1 MATYNEIADKIHGV
15 YHQLRISIDGVALP
29 DKPDN
34 VVFVNTVNDSTG
46 LEVGTVYCS
55 QLTFTIDDP
64 SKDLKGEELYIED
77 GVRDTDGTFQY
88 APVGYFR
95 VDTTALDR
103 GTVTYNCYDRMAYA
117 FSGNYDTA
125 LTFPTTDKAIIEE
138 ICRKCKVPFTGQLT
152 AHTITEKPTGINKTV
167 LGYMLQLQGKNAF
180 FNSAG
185 TLEIKWYEK
194 SDYTIDDSRIYSDG
208 DASTT
213 EKFTFGFVKNTRTV
227 KKTETKYESQTT
239 YDDDGNE
246 HTQQVPYT
254 EETSEEQ
261 TYSAGDGLQG
271 VSFQNPFM
279 TQEIVTELYNK
290 LKGFEYTPATFQVV
304 GDFRIRVM
312 TIITATTNNGI
323 SYDIPVMN
331 VQHSCDG
338 GVVDLIS
345 SYGQSESS
353 NELADTSGLSR
364 SMSRWD
370 AEIAYLKTAVV
381 NNLSAERAKI
391 LYAEISSLNAT
402 NATIKKLD
410 ADTVKIG
417 NLTAE
422 VAKLGY
428 VTAATV
434 EAQYARLD
442 KANIPTAWIDTA
454 MIGEGVVG
462 TVQIKDGSITDAK
475 IVGLTASKL
484 TAGKIDAGVI
494 EVVNLNAANITVGTI
509 NGVQIAAGAIDKS
522 KLDSLL
528 TDWISSTDT
537 DVDKALKDAGLASS
551 AAATATSTANA
562 ASSTA
567 SSAKST
573 ADSALTAA
581 NASVSKVEVE
591 YYKSTS
597 ATALSGGS
605 WSTTQP
611 TWAEGTY
618 IWSRNKTTS
627 KAGTVTYSTA
637 ACITGNTGATGAKG
651 ATGATGDTGP
661 QGPQGATGATGNGIK
676 TITYYYARTTSQTA
690 PSAANITATTM
701 PALDSTNKYL
711 WQKEVV
717 AYTNNTSQTT
727 VLLLAVYGDKGATG
741 AKGDTGAS
749 GKSIGSVTNYY
760 LATNSASGV
769 TSSTSGWTT
778 TVQNVS
784 SSKKYLWNYEVIK
797 YTDGT
802 VASTS
807 APCIIGSYGDTGATG
822 AKGDTGKGVKS
833 ATTTYQASSSGTTVP
848 TGTWSTSIPS
858 VSAGQYLWTR
868 TITTYTDDTTSTS
881 YSIGYKGSNGTNGTN
896 GTSVTVKSTATTYQ
910 ASASGTTVPTG
921 TWSTSIPSVSKGQY
935 LWTRVVVTYSDGKTA
950 TSYSV
955 GYQGTNGVNGTS
967 PTVSSTK
974 VEYQQ
979 STSGTATPTGTW
991 STTPP
996 TATAGQYMWTRTTV
1010 TYSDGKTA
1018 VSYAVGK
1025 NGTNGLTGA
1034 AGRGITSTVITYQAG
1049 ASGKTAPTGTW
1060 EANPPATTADKPYLW
1075 TRRVDTFSD
1084 GTTSTS
1090 YSIGATPEGIEVGG
1104 RNLVKGTSDE
1114 WSYYWTPPGTGIN
1127 KTTNINQ
1134 VIVPDGAQ
1142 KGDLFTTT
1150 IEFEWTGFE
1159 ASGGSFRLF
1168 AQGAQDGSWDKGNP
1182 FTSNLVTINSS
1193 SGSRIFTT
1201 TNVWNGNAKKYD
1213 IGLRCDYSSGV
1224 GKIRWRRLKVEKGN
1238 KATDWTPAPEDV
1250 DSAIDSAQNTA
1261 DSAQSSANAAQSTA
1275 NNAVSIANGKTTAYY
1290 QTAQPSGG
1298 TYKTND
1304 LWFDTDGGY
1313 QMYYYN
1319 GSKWVATQ
1327 YGSAA
1332 ILASAITAEK
1342 IAASAVTSG
1351 KIAAGA
1357 VVAEKIA
1364 ANAVV
1369 AGKIATNAVTA
1380 GTIAASAVTTD
1391 KVAAN
1396 AITSVKIAANAV
1408 TADKI
1413 VAEAV
1418 TSAKLA
1424 AGAVI
1429 AEKIATNAV
1438 TADKI
1443 AAKAVTADKM
1453 SVTDLSAISAKI
1465 GGWEL
1470 GTGYI
1475 RDKDTSNR
1483 YAGIGRNGV
1492 TYAFFAGGSKADG
1505 SDGNFR
1511 VGHDGT
1517 LMATNATIS
1526 GAITAT
1532 SFSYSQK
1539 IGSNTAFF
1547 EVANGELSTGYKDS
1561 YGTFFGGLST
1571 TGEETTITG
1580 RNIDIQSN
1588 MEGSECCI
1596 IMGDFMT
1603 LQSDGE
1609 ISIGGSS
1616 CYIGSNLTVS
1626 GLING
1631 VDISSLNS
1639 KLLKHG
1645 QVEATVTIPSGFA
1658 TLTIQS
1664 ASDFNKTLNLY
1675 GISEVYAMWVDKGY
1689 GDQWQLTASVYNGAL
1704 LLQSYSKW
1712 GANLKSVIMFH
1723 ILGI

>member
-15 YHQLRISIDGVALP
+15 YYQLRITLDGVALP

-34 VVFVNTVNDSTG
+34 VVFTNTVNDEGG

-55 QLTFTIDDP
+55 QVTFTIDNP
-64 SKDLKGEELYIED
+64 SKDLKGEELYLED

-88 APVGYFR
+88 APIGYFR
-95 VDTTALDR
+95 VDTAILDR
-103 GTVTYNCYDRMAYA
+103 GTVTYTCYDRMAYA
-117 FSGNYDTA
+117 FSGNYETA

-138 ICRKCKVPFTGQLT
+138 ICQKCKVPFTGQLT

-180 FNSAG
+180 FNTAG

-194 SDYTIDDSRIYSDG
+194 SEYTIDDSRIYSDG

-213 EKFTFGFVKNTRTV
+213 GKFTFGFVKNTRTV
-227 KKTETKYESQTT
+227 KKTETKYETQTE

-246 HTQQVPYT
+246 STKQVPYT

-323 SYDIPVMN
+323 SYAIPVMN

-370 AEIAYLKTAVV
+370 ADIAYLKTAIV
-381 NNLSAERAKI
+381 NVLSVERAKI

-410 ADTVKIG
+410 AATVKID

-434 EAQYARLD
+434 EAKYARLD

-454 MIGEGVVG
+454 MIGVGVVG
-462 TVQIKDGSITDAK
+462 TVQIADGSITDAK

-484 TAGKIDAGVI
+484 TSGRIDAGVI

-509 NGVQIAAGAIDKS
+509 NGVQIAPGAIDKS

-567 SSAKST
+567 NSAKST
-573 ADSALTAA
+573 ADS
-581 NASVSKVEVE
+581 
-591 YYKSTS
+591 
-597 ATALSGGS
+597 
-605 WSTTQP
+605 
-611 TWAEGTY
+611 
-618 IWSRNKTTS
+618 
-627 KAGTVTYSTA
+627 
-637 ACITGNTGATGAKG
+637 
-651 ATGATGDTGP
+651 
-661 QGPQGATGATGNGIK
+661 
-676 TITYYYARTTSQTA
+676 
-690 PSAANITATTM
+690 
-701 PALDSTNKYL
+701 
-711 WQKEVV
+711 
-717 AYTNNTSQTT
+717 
-727 VLLLAVYGDKGATG
+727 
-741 AKGDTGAS
+741 
-749 GKSIGSVTNYY
+749 
-760 LATNSASGV
+760 
-769 TSSTSGWTT
+769 
-778 TVQNVS
+778 
-784 SSKKYLWNYEVIK
+784 
-797 YTDGT
+797 
-802 VASTS
+802 
-807 APCIIGSYGDTGATG
+807 
-822 AKGDTGKGVKS
+822 
-833 ATTTYQASSSGTTVP
+833 
-848 TGTWSTSIPS
+848 
-858 VSAGQYLWTR
+858 
-868 TITTYTDDTTSTS
+868 
-881 YSIGYKGSNGTNGTN
+881 
-896 GTSVTVKSTATTYQ
+896 
-910 ASASGTTVPTG
+910 
-921 TWSTSIPSVSKGQY
+921 
-935 LWTRVVVTYSDGKTA
+935 
-950 TSYSV
+950 
-955 GYQGTNGVNGTS
+955 
-967 PTVSSTK
+967 
-974 VEYQQ
+974 
-979 STSGTATPTGTW
+979 
-991 STTPP
+991 
-996 TATAGQYMWTRTTV
+996 
-1010 TYSDGKTA
+1010 
-1018 VSYAVGK
+1018 
-1025 NGTNGLTGA
+1025 
-1034 AGRGITSTVITYQAG
+1034 
-1049 ASGKTAPTGTW
+1049 
-1060 EANPPATTADKPYLW
+1060 
-1075 TRRVDTFSD
+1075 
-1084 GTTSTS
+1084 
-1090 YSIGATPEGIEVGG
+1090 
-1104 RNLVKGTSDE
+1104 
-1114 WSYYWTPPGTGIN
+1114 
-1127 KTTNINQ
+1127 
-1134 VIVPDGAQ
+1134 
-1142 KGDLFTTT
+1142 
-1150 IEFEWTGFE
+1150 
-1159 ASGGSFRLF
+1159 
-1168 AQGAQDGSWDKGNP
+1168 
-1182 FTSNLVTINSS
+1182 
-1193 SGSRIFTT
+1193 
-1201 TNVWNGNAKKYD
+1201 
-1213 IGLRCDYSSGV
+1213 
-1224 GKIRWRRLKVEKGN
+1224 
-1238 KATDWTPAPEDV
+1238 
-1250 DSAIDSAQNTA
+1250 
-1261 DSAQSSANAAQSTA
+1261 
-1275 NNAVSIANGKTTAYY
+1275 AVSIANGKTTAYY

-1313 QMYYYN
+1313 QMYYYK

-1342 IAASAVTSG
+1342 IAASAVISG

-1357 VVAEKIA
+1357 VVADAIA
-1364 ANAVV
+1364 SNAVT

-1380 GTIAASAVTTD
+1380 STIAANAVTTD

-1396 AITSVKIAANAV
+1396 AITSVKIATDAV

-1424 AGAVI
+1424 ASAVI
-1429 AEKIATNAV
+1429 AEKIAANAV

-1492 TYAFFAGGSKADG
+1492 TYAFFAGGTADNG
-1505 SDGNFR
+1505 SDGKFR

-1517 LMATNATIS
+1517 LVATNATIT
-1526 GAITAT
+1526 GAIKAT
-1532 SFSYSQK
+1532 SFAYSEEFGN
-1539 IGSNTAFF
+1539 GSVFF
-1547 EVANGELSTGYKDS
+1547 AVEDGYLNFGYKDS
-1561 YGTFFGGLST
+1561 NGTFT
-1571 TGEETTITG
+1571 TGLAVTASETDISGSRITLESS
-1580 RNIDIQSN
+1580 IDN
-1588 MEGSECCI
+1588 GVGI
-1596 IMGDFMT
+1596 IMEDQIWIQGYT
-1603 LQSDGE
+1603 LIDNCRIESLATD
-1609 ISIGGSS
+1609 S
-1616 CYIGSNLTVS
+1616 LTVGGVNVGS
-1626 GLING
+1626 TLSSHTSSIN
-1631 VDISSLNS
+1631 SLNS
-1639 KLLKHG
+1639 KLTMY
-1645 QVEATVTIPSGFA
+1645 VDWASTTVSVNNSTPVWVNAPSKSGYYFVCWIHVASSGFVGSPYFENPGSSGTRIWDA
-1658 TLTIQS
+1658 HPGNGNYVCV
-1664 ASDFNKTLNLY
+1664 ALY
-1675 GISEVYAMWVDKGY
+1675 RKG
-1689 GDQWQLTASVYNGAL
+1689 
-1704 LLQSYSKW
+1704 
-1712 GANLKSVIMFH
+1712 
-1723 ILGI
+1723 

>member
-29 DKPDN
+29 DNPDN

-428 VTAATV
+428 VTAATI

-484 TAGKIDAGVI
+484 TAGRIDAGVI

-509 NGVQIAAGAIDKS
+509 NGVQIAPGAIDKS

-551 AAATATSTANA
+551 AAATATSA
-562 ASSTA
+562 
-567 SSAKST
+567 
-573 ADSALTAA
+573 
-581 NASVSKVEVE
+581 
-591 YYKSTS
+591 
-597 ATALSGGS
+597 
-605 WSTTQP
+605 
-611 TWAEGTY
+611 
-618 IWSRNKTTS
+618 
-627 KAGTVTYSTA
+627 
-637 ACITGNTGATGAKG
+637 
-651 ATGATGDTGP
+651 
-661 QGPQGATGATGNGIK
+661 
-676 TITYYYARTTSQTA
+676 
-690 PSAANITATTM
+690 
-701 PALDSTNKYL
+701 
-711 WQKEVV
+711 
-717 AYTNNTSQTT
+717 
-727 VLLLAVYGDKGATG
+727 
-741 AKGDTGAS
+741 
-749 GKSIGSVTNYY
+749 
-760 LATNSASGV
+760 
-769 TSSTSGWTT
+769 
-778 TVQNVS
+778 
-784 SSKKYLWNYEVIK
+784 
-797 YTDGT
+797 
-802 VASTS
+802 
-807 APCIIGSYGDTGATG
+807 
-822 AKGDTGKGVKS
+822 
-833 ATTTYQASSSGTTVP
+833 
-848 TGTWSTSIPS
+848 
-858 VSAGQYLWTR
+858 
-868 TITTYTDDTTSTS
+868 
-881 YSIGYKGSNGTNGTN
+881 
-896 GTSVTVKSTATTYQ
+896 
-910 ASASGTTVPTG
+910 
-921 TWSTSIPSVSKGQY
+921 
-935 LWTRVVVTYSDGKTA
+935 
-950 TSYSV
+950 
-955 GYQGTNGVNGTS
+955 
-967 PTVSSTK
+967 
-974 VEYQQ
+974 
-979 STSGTATPTGTW
+979 
-991 STTPP
+991 
-996 TATAGQYMWTRTTV
+996 
-1010 TYSDGKTA
+1010 
-1018 VSYAVGK
+1018 
-1025 NGTNGLTGA
+1025 
-1034 AGRGITSTVITYQAG
+1034 
-1049 ASGKTAPTGTW
+1049 
-1060 EANPPATTADKPYLW
+1060 
-1075 TRRVDTFSD
+1075 
-1084 GTTSTS
+1084 
-1090 YSIGATPEGIEVGG
+1090 
-1104 RNLVKGTSDE
+1104 
-1114 WSYYWTPPGTGIN
+1114 
-1127 KTTNINQ
+1127 
-1134 VIVPDGAQ
+1134 
-1142 KGDLFTTT
+1142 
-1150 IEFEWTGFE
+1150 
-1159 ASGGSFRLF
+1159 
-1168 AQGAQDGSWDKGNP
+1168 
-1182 FTSNLVTINSS
+1182 
-1193 SGSRIFTT
+1193 
-1201 TNVWNGNAKKYD
+1201 
-1213 IGLRCDYSSGV
+1213 
-1224 GKIRWRRLKVEKGN
+1224 
-1238 KATDWTPAPEDV
+1238 
-1250 DSAIDSAQNTA
+1250 
-1261 DSAQSSANAAQSTA
+1261 ANAAQSTA

-1391 KVAAN
+1391 KIAAS
-1396 AITSVKIAANAV
+1396 AITSAKIAANAV

-1443 AAKAVTADKM
+1443 AAKAITADKLD
-1453 SVTDLSAISAKI
+1453 VTDLYAVGATIAGFKIYEASIKSDTITIAQNQIYVGNSSSYLDMESGILRAVGGTYEVAIDSGGITI
-1465 GGWEL
+1465 G
-1470 GTGYI
+1470 T
-1475 RDKDTSNR
+1475 K
-1483 YAGIGRNGV
+1483 
-1492 TYAFFAGGSKADG
+1492 G
-1505 SDGNFR
+1505 SDSFGFADNGKLELNNYTVLGISPVAYTDSNGTKWTGVFSDSNIGWLKAVKFGN
-1511 VGHDGT
+1511 
-1517 LMATNATIS
+1517 TNLF
-1526 GAITAT
+1526 GDYYIT
-1532 SFSYSQK
+1532 
-1539 IGSNTAFF
+1539 
-1547 EVANGELSTGYKDS
+1547 TGN
-1561 YGTFFGGLST
+1561 GLSSMLTNFKIPVSSTDSNKIIWPGDICINNT
-1571 TGEETTITG
+1571 T
-1580 RNIDIQSN
+1580 
-1588 MEGSECCI
+1588 
-1596 IMGDFMT
+1596 
-1603 LQSDGE
+1603 
-1609 ISIGGSS
+1609 SIADS
-1616 CYIGSNLTVS
+1616 L
-1626 GLING
+1626 
-1631 VDISSLNS
+1631 SSLNS
-1639 KLLKHG
+1639 NVGSYSTGSTTNNARSDYFSSVSANWSQFGKIVVLEYAVNKINSNPGIVFALSG
-1645 QVEATVTIPSGFA
+1645 IPSC
-1658 TLTIQS
+1658 
-1664 ASDFNKTLNLY
+1664 ASKAIISWTNSNTGRVTY
-1675 GISEVYAMWVDKGY
+1675 GYIEGNYLSFY
-1689 GDQWQLTASVYNGAL
+1689 GDKNYDAGFYYGCAVYVA
-1704 LLQSYSKW
+1704 
-1712 GANLKSVIMFH
+1712 A
-1723 ILGI
+1723 